1 MPHQPAP
8 ERARVGRMSDEV
20 DFLKRVYGRF
30 NARDMETVL
39 AAMHEDVIWANGM
52 EGGHVRGR
60 EGVRSYWTR
69 QWAMVDPHVE
79 PVAFARGPEGEVV
92 VEVHQVVRDLN
103 GNLLADKMV
112 GHVFRIE
119 NGLIKRF
126 DIRGA

>member
-1 MPHQPAP
+1 MLNQV
-8 ERARVGRMSDEV
+8 EL
-20 DFLKRVYGRF
+20 LKRVYDRF
-30 NARDMETVL
+30 NARDIETVL

-60 EGVRSYWTR
+60 NEVRSYWIR
-69 QWAMVDPHVE
+69 QWGMIDPHVE
-79 PVAFARGPEGEVV
+79 PVAFANGPEGEVI

-119 NGLIKRF
+119 NDLVKRF
-126 DIRGA
+126 DIRGS